1 MSRPEGPSGDRTE
14 GVGRPT
20 ADDPDATQTDL
31 PRVAQMPAAPS
42 QPAAP
47 GGYARGASPF
57 RAQQESDADSTQAFR
72 PGEVADHPT
81 QPAAY
86 AAGGPSYDD
95 DHTQERDYGLQQPS
109 YAAAS
114 PAQDLF
120 REDDGYDE
128 AYVTEEQP
136 RHRGGILA
144 PIAVIALSVIA
155 LSAAFLFTRGGGDDQ
170 AQSPAPLPS
179 ATATQPSPTPTT
191 EEGSTDVPTSPTPAP
206 WTQTP
211 TPTPS
216 TSTSAPT
223 TQSPTS
229 TKTQRAKL
237 PGGVKTC
244 SQTVGA
250 SRSTTCPF
258 ALNVAAAVSSKNK
271 PKGSFT
277 VNAYSNATKK
287 DYVMRCN
294 GGDVTVC
301 RGGKRAVVY
310 IV

>member
-1 MSRPEGPSGDRTE
+1 M
-14 GVGRPT
+14 
-20 ADDPDATQTDL
+20 
-31 PRVAQMPAAPS
+31 
-42 QPAAP
+42 
-47 GGYARGASPF
+47 
-57 RAQQESDADSTQAFR
+57 
-72 PGEVADHPT
+72 
-81 QPAAY
+81 
-86 AAGGPSYDD
+86 
-95 DHTQERDYGLQQPS
+95 
-109 YAAAS
+109 
-114 PAQDLF
+114 
-120 REDDGYDE
+120 
-128 AYVTEEQP
+128 
-136 RHRGGILA
+136 
-144 PIAVIALSVIA
+144 IALSVIA

-179 ATATQPSPTPTT
+179 ATATQASPTPTT

-211 TPTPS
+211 TPT
-216 TSTSAPT
+216 TSAPT
-223 TQSPTS
+223 SPSPTS
-229 TKTQRAKL
+229 TQKQRAKL

-258 ALNVAAAVSSKNK
+258 ALNVAAAVSSKGK

-277 VNAYSNATKK
+277 VDAYSKATKK